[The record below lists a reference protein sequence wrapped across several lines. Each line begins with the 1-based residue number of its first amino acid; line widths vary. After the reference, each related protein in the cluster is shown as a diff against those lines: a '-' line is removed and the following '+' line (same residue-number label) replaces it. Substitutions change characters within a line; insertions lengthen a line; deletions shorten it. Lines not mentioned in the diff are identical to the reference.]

1 MTGFNP
7 QNPPAAQVAAET
19 QQHRP
24 YEHGD
29 AGYTTNRPQAGHT
42 DASKAS
48 GDGWGSNKPSSE
60 RRDEKLSGTDVVSQK
75 REDKAIDKEPDFA
88 TGQDYAAPPGDNSKT
103 LGEFEAERKSA
114 NK

>member
-7 QNPPAAQVAAET
+7 QNPPSAQVAAET
-19 QQHRP
+19 HQHRP

-29 AGYTTNRPQAGHT
+29 AQYTTNRPQAGHT

-48 GDGWGSNKPSSE
+48 GDGWGSNAPSSE
-60 RRDEKLSGTDVVSQK
+60 RRDEAFSRNDTVQQK
-75 REDKAIDKEPDFA
+75 CEDKAIDKEPDFA
-88 TGQDYAAPPGDNSKT
+88 TGKDYAAPPGDNHKT

-114 NK
+114 DK